1 MSSQKQHVQLF
12 ETREYIRTKQRK
24 IKDQIIK
31 YIWNLF
37 DAKEEKEERTRLEK
51 FERKKNKSIIKG

>member
-1 MSSQKQHVQLF
+1 MCNYSRLESIS
-12 ETREYIRTKQRK
+12 EQRK